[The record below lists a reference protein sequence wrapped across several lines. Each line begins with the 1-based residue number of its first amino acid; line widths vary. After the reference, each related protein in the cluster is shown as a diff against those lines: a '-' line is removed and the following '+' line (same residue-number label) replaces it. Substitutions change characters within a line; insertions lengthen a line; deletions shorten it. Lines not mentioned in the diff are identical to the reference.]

1 MKRRLA
7 ALLAISFCLFASS
20 CAARDTFLTLLG
32 FDTYD
37 YEGEE
42 VTEVLETDGKEV
54 KKLCEMLKTLSVN
67 SPFVPEFENSADA
80 VSVCRDS
87 ILNYMLCTSFA
98 KYSGNT
104 ELINTAKEHYPE
116 LQIITVIPG
125 EDFENFVYTYF
136 GGNVKLSHK
145 SSELFLYLDR
155 ADAYT
160 AVSNPIE
167 SSVKTEV
174 SLCEKTERTYRMT
187 FKNVLGDIESPE
199 YYAFIIRRE
208 DGSCYF
214 KSINAND
221 E

>member
-1 MKRRLA
+1 MLKQTI
-7 ALLAISFCLFASS
+7 ALFTAVLFCFSLSS
-20 CAARDTFLTLLG
+20 CSVGDTFLTLLG

-42 VTEVLETDGKEV
+42 VTEVLQNDSDEV
-54 KKLCEMLKTLSVN
+54 RSLCEMLKTLSIN
-67 SPFVPEFENSADA
+67 SPFLPEFENSADA

-87 ILNYMLCTSFA
+87 ILNYMLCTSFS
-98 KYSGNT
+98 KYSGNP
-104 ELINTAKEHYPE
+104 ELISSAKEYYPE

-136 GGNVKLSHK
+136 GGNVKLTHK
-145 SSELFLYLDR
+145 SGELFIYLEK

-167 SSVKTEV
+167 SSVITNV
-174 SLCEKTERTYRMT
+174 SHCEKTERTYRLT
-187 FKNVLGDIESPE
+187 FKNTLGNVESPE
-199 YYAFIIRRE
+199 YYAFIICRE

-214 KSINAND
+214 KSISEA